1 MSVSDLPQLP
11 EPESFVDNLT
21 RYGLLPGKGEKRAPE
36 RLPAKPRDI
45 ENAWAIAA
53 LADECRIMSEAT
65 EPGRNDQLNKS
76 AFALGQL
83 VPHLLDEQD
92 VMDALTNAAWSA
104 SHNGKEPL
112 TDSEIRATIRSGMNS
127 GRRDPRYPPENSNV
141 VAMPSRVAVTEA
153 DHPQAKAFDVRPL
166 EGGFWDA
173 RESLRTVYETAMFRM
188 CSPWAVLAHC
198 AARALTLV
206 PPHIQLPPIVGGPG
220 SLNWFGA
227 VTAVSGGGKGAASAT
242 ARELVD
248 EHVHARTP
256 GSGEG
261 LIAAYGGRDDDGN
274 PRGDDAHEAMMFT
287 VDEIDTLS
295 AVGGRSGATIMPI
308 LRQAFSGETLGFA
321 YRNKLP
327 MLLAHT
333 YRLTMVASIQPDR
346 AGGLLADSGGG
357 TPQRFMWFPGTDQR
371 ISASSPYP
379 SGSLSLPSFTDWQY
393 PRVLTVPA
401 ECEGLIRSERV
412 KAARGDTAALDG
424 HALFCREKFAYALAV
439 LDGRPVM
446 SIEDWELSGIAARVS
461 DAVRQWV
468 IDQLAVSEVE
478 EASHKGRMAGV
489 AREASDAEQAY
500 QKGQRVA
507 RVARVLLDK
516 MPGTEGALRKRLAS
530 RDRAVLDVAL
540 ATLKGNELAW
550 HDGALWQKAG
560 T

>member
-1 MSVSDLPQLP
+1 MAAPVS

-21 RYGLLPGKGEKRAPE
+21 RYGLLPGKSEKRAPE
-36 RLPAKPRDI
+36 RSPAKPRDT
-45 ENAWAIAA
+45 ENAWAMAA
-53 LADECRIMSEAT
+53 LTDECRIMSEAT
-65 EPGRNDQLNKS
+65 QPGRNDQLNRS

-92 VMDALTNAAWSA
+92 VVDALTNAAWSA
-104 SHNGKEPL
+104 SHNGAEPL
-112 TDSEIRATIRSGMNS
+112 TDSEIRATIRSGMNA
-127 GRRDPRYPPENSNV
+127 GRRDPRYAPETSSTSTT
-141 VAMPSRVAVTEA
+141 MPSRVAVTEEA
-153 DHPQAKAFDVRPL
+153 DHPQASTFDVRPL

-242 ARELVD
+242 ARELID

-261 LIAAYGGRDDDGN
+261 LIAAYGGRDDEGN
-274 PRGDDAHEAMMFT
+274 PRGDDSHEALMFT

-333 YRLTMVASIQPDR
+333 YRLTLVASIQPDR

-357 TPQRFMWFPGTDQR
+357 TPQRFMWFPGIDDR
-371 ISASSPYP
+371 ISASAPYP
-379 SGSLSLPSFTDWQY
+379 SGSIALPSFTDWQY

-446 SIEDWELSGIAARVS
+446 SVADWELSGIAARVS

-468 IDQLAVSEVE
+468 IDQLAVSEVA

-500 QKGQRVA
+500 QKQQRVV

-516 MPGTEGALRKRLAS
+516 MPATEGALRKRITS
-530 RDRAVLDVAL
+530 RDRAVLDIAL

-550 HDGALWQKAG
+550 FDGDQWQKTG

>member
-1 MSVSDLPQLP
+1 
-11 EPESFVDNLT
+11 
-21 RYGLLPGKGEKRAPE
+21 
-36 RLPAKPRDI
+36 
-45 ENAWAIAA
+45 
-53 LADECRIMSEAT
+53 
-65 EPGRNDQLNKS
+65 
-76 AFALGQL
+76 
-83 VPHLLDEQD
+83 
-92 VMDALTNAAWSA
+92 
-104 SHNGKEPL
+104 
-112 TDSEIRATIRSGMNS
+112 
-127 GRRDPRYPPENSNV
+127 
-141 VAMPSRVAVTEA
+141 
-153 DHPQAKAFDVRPL
+153 
-166 EGGFWDA
+166 
-173 RESLRTVYETAMFRM
+173 
-188 CSPWAVLAHC
+188 
-198 AARALTLV
+198 
-206 PPHIQLPPIVGGPG
+206 
-220 SLNWFGA
+220 
-227 VTAVSGGGKGAASAT
+227 
-242 ARELVD
+242 
-248 EHVHARTP
+248 
-256 GSGEG
+256 
-261 LIAAYGGRDDDGN
+261 
-274 PRGDDAHEAMMFT
+274 
-287 VDEIDTLS
+287 
-295 AVGGRSGATIMPI
+295 
-308 LRQAFSGETLGFA
+308 
-321 YRNKLP
+321 